1 MRDAT
6 ASVITASDAPT
17 PRSAVTRAK
26 LLTVAERLF
35 AERSIAGVSLN
46 EISKAAGQRNSNVC
60 QYHFGDKSGLVQAI
74 LDKHVPGIK
83 ARREHLL
90 DRLRTSKRVT
100 LRALVQAFVRPV
112 AEKLE
117 DPEGGREFIRIN
129 AQLIALHTLS
139 VQGVRRSPLRLA
151 RADRFSRALL
161 EAVARRIPEPV
172 AHERLMLAAV
182 LVFHGFDDH
191 TRMLD
196 AGARRRAAD
205 DLATFVA
212 NLEDA
217 VLGLLLAPV
226 SARARAVHTRHRA
239 STAASNAPR

>member
-1 MRDAT
+1 M
-6 ASVITASDAPT
+6 SVAVAAAPGELFGHPKGLYVCFFT
-17 PRSAVTRAK
+17 EMWERFSFYGMKA
-26 LLTVAERLF
+26 LLL
-35 AERSIAGVSLN
+35 LYLLQHH
-46 EISKAAGQRNSNVC
+46 K
-60 QYHFGDKSGLVQAI
+60 FGDKSGLVQAI

-90 DRLRTSKRVT
+90 DRLRASKRVT
-100 LRALVQAFVRPV
+100 LRGLVQAFVRPV
-112 AEKLE
+112 AEKLQ
-117 DPEGGREFIRIN
+117 DPDGGREFIRIN

-151 RADRFSRALL
+151 RADRFSHALL
-161 EAVARRIPEPV
+161 EAVARRIPEAV

-196 AGARRRAAD
+196 ASARRGAVD
-205 DLATFVA
+205 DSATFVA

-226 SARARAVHTRHRA
+226 SVRARAVRGG
-239 STAASNAPR
+239 

>member
-1 MRDAT
+1 VRDAGVN
-6 ASVITASDAPT
+6 ALPAADAPT
-17 PRSAVTRAK
+17 TRSALTRAK
-26 LLTVAERLF
+26 LLSVAERLF

-46 EISKAAGQRNSNVC
+46 EISKAAGQRNSNAC
-60 QYHFGDKSGLVQAI
+60 QYHFGDKAGLVQAI

-83 ARREHLL
+83 RRREQIL
-90 DRLRTSKRVT
+90 DRLRASGRVT

-117 DPEGGREFIRIN
+117 DPDGGREFIRIN

-151 RADRFSRALL
+151 RADRFSRTLL
-161 EAVARRIPEPV
+161 EAVAERVPGPIAR
-172 AHERLMLAAV
+172 ERLMLAAV

-196 AGARRRAAD
+196 ASSRRAAR
-205 DLATFVA
+205 AVSAPFVA

-226 SARARAVHTRHRA
+226 SARARALQAPSRA
-239 STAASNAPR
+239 A

>member
-1 MRDAT
+1 LTPVRDAT
-6 ASVITASDAPT
+6 ATVLPATDAPT
-17 PRSAVTRAK
+17 SRSAVTRAK
-26 LLTVAERLF
+26 LVSVAERLF

-46 EISKAAGQRNSNVC
+46 EISKAARQRNSNAC

-83 ARREHLL
+83 ARREQML
-90 DRLRTSKRVT
+90 DRLRASRRIT
-100 LRALVQAFVRPV
+100 LRGLVQAFVRPV

-117 DPEGGREFIRIN
+117 DPDGGREFIRIN
-129 AQLIALHTLS
+129 AQLIALHALS
-139 VQGVRRSPLRLA
+139 VQGVRHSPLRLA

-161 EAVARRIPEPV
+161 EAAARRVPEPI
-172 AHERLMLAAV
+172 ARERLVLAAV

-196 AGARRRAAD
+196 ASSRRAAPEVS
-205 DLATFVA
+205 AAFVA

-226 SARARAVHTRHRA
+226 SARARAVRTT
-239 STAASNAPR
+239 S

>member
-1 MRDAT
+1 LTQVRDAT
-6 ASVITASDAPT
+6 ATVLPTGDAPSS
-17 PRSAVTRAK
+17 RSVATRAK
-26 LLTVAERLF
+26 LLAVAERLF

-46 EISKAAGQRNSNVC
+46 EISKAAGQRNSNAC

-74 LDKHVPGIK
+74 LDKHVPSIK
-83 ARREHLL
+83 ARREEML
-90 DRLRTSKRVT
+90 DRLRASGRIT
-100 LRALVQAFVRPV
+100 LRGLVQAFVRPV
-112 AEKLE
+112 AAKLE
-117 DPEGGREFIRIN
+117 DPDGGREFIRIN

-151 RADRFSRALL
+151 KADRFSRALL
-161 EAVARRIPEPV
+161 EAAAESVPEAIAR
-172 AHERLMLAAV
+172 ERLMLAAV

-196 AGARRRAAD
+196 ASSRRAAPEVS
-205 DLATFVA
+205 AAFVA

-226 SARARAVHTRHRA
+226 SARTRAMQP
-239 STAASNAPR
+239 S